1 MLTQGMANNCMHFD
15 TLAKHRALNSEE
27 YTAMLFV
34 SIKKFK
40 NKIME
45 SLELE
50 RTFKG
55 YLVQL
60 PCNEQGRAQ
69 LDEIARSPIQ
79 PGLECLH
86 GQGIHPV
93 PR

>member
-1 MLTQGMANNCMHFD
+1 MQVLLLYNALTGIQDFPDAIFVQYFID
-15 TLAKHRALNSEE
+15 TRR
-27 YTAMLFV
+27 
-34 SIKKFK
+34 I
-40 NKIME
+40 IE